1 MIIALCVVATVA
13 LYYLNKLLYARHPRL
28 WTHPIL
34 LTPLALLALLL
45 ATGISLDEYTA
56 DTRVLLWFLGPATV
70 AFAVPI
76 YQYRRMIRELW
87 PALAVGTVAGVTA
100 AVASS
105 WWLARAFHLAPEVA
119 RSLLVR
125 SVSTPF
131 AMATADRFG
140 GNADLAAMFVVFT
153 GLAGMLTGELILA
166 LMPRRSGLAS
176 GASYGAAAHA
186 LGTAKARELGE
197 EAGVMASLLMIFSGL
212 SMVLLAP
219 VLGAWLA

>member
-1 MIIALCVVATVA
+1 MMLAFCLATTVA
-13 LYYLNKLLYARHPRL
+13 LYYLNKLLYARHARV
-28 WTHPIL
+28 WTHPIV
-34 LTPLALLALLL
+34 LTPLALLGLLL
-45 ATGISLDEYTA
+45 AFGIPLDEYTA

-76 YQYRRMIRELW
+76 YQYRRLIRELW
-87 PALAVGTVAGVTA
+87 PALAVGTVVGVAA
-100 AVASS
+100 AVGSS
-105 WWLARAFHLAPEVA
+105 WWLARAFHLAPDVA
-119 RSLLVR
+119 HSLLVR
-125 SVSTPF
+125 SISTPF
-131 AMATADRFG
+131 ALATANQFG

-212 SMVLLAP
+212 AMVLLAP
-219 VLGAWLA
+219 LLGAWLA

>member
-1 MIIALCVVATVA
+1 MIVVLCVAATVA
-13 LYYLNKLLYARHPRL
+13 LYYLNKRIYARHPRL
-28 WTHPIL
+28 WAHPIL
-34 LTPLALLALLL
+34 LTPVALLGLLL
-45 ATGISLDEYTA
+45 AVGIPLDEYTA

-76 YQYRRMIRELW
+76 YRYRRLIRELW
-87 PALAVGTVAGVTA
+87 PALALGTAVGVTA

-105 WWLARAFHLAPEVA
+105 WWLARLFHLAPEVA
-119 RSLLVR
+119 HSLLVR

-131 AMATADRFG
+131 ALATAGQIG

-166 LMPRRSGLAS
+166 LMPKRSGLAS

-212 SMVLLAP
+212 CMVLLAP
-219 VLGAWLA
+219 LLGAWLA